1 MFVDANRREC
11 TRGSTGLK
19 LKPSEVGMWM
29 FPELSLWGFF
39 SKERTEEKTKA
50 ILESS

>member
-1 MFVDANRREC
+1 MYTWVNSAEAEA
-11 TRGSTGLK
+11 
-19 LKPSEVGMWM
+19 SELGMWM

-39 SKERTEEKTKA
+39 SEERTEEKTKA